1 VEGGSTLSA
10 SLLQQD
16 LVDRLYWFRAAAVIG
31 GDGVAAAASLGVERL
46 ADAKLF
52 ARMETET
59 LGADMLET
67 YRRRP

>member
-1 VEGGSTLSA
+1 
-10 SLLQQD
+10 
-16 LVDRLYWFRAAAVIG
+16 
-31 GDGVAAAASLGVERL
+31 L